1 MKLKNLREEH
11 LIFAFIVVIAL
22 LRMIPHPW
30 NFTPVGALALFSG
43 AYLSK
48 KGYFILPLGA
58 LLIGDAWYG
67 FYNGIVFTAV
77 YLGFIASTIVGRKLL
92 ANNYSHARLGSSI
105 GLGALSFW
113 LISNAGSWLA
123 FYPLTFE
130 GLIQC
135 YVNGIPYLGRS
146 LVADGL
152 YAILIFSVFFA
163 LKNKVFNAKLSTFN
177 SNAAQ

>member
-1 MKLKNLREEH
+1 MTLKNLREEH
-11 LIFAFIVVIAL
+11 LIFAFIIVIAC

-30 NFTPVGALALFSG
+30 NFTPIGALALFSG

-48 KGYFILPLGA
+48 KGYFIIPLAA

-77 YLGFIASTIVGRKLL
+77 YLGFIASTLVGHKLL
-92 ANNYSHARLGSSI
+92 ADKYSHTRLGSSI

-123 FYPLTFE
+123 FYPLTFN

-146 LVADGL
+146 LIADGL
-152 YAILIFSVFFA
+152 YAILIFSVFHA
-163 LKNKVFNAKLSTFN
+163 IKNKIFNIKLNNLN
-177 SNAAQ
+177 SNIA

>member
-1 MKLKNLREEH
+1 MNIKNLREEH
-11 LIFAFIVVIAL
+11 LIFAFIIVIAL
-22 LRMIPHPW
+22 LRIIPHPW

-48 KGYFILPLGA
+48 KGYFIIPLVA

-67 FYNGIVFTAV
+67 FYNGIVLTAV
-77 YLGFIASTIVGRKLL
+77 YLGFIASTLVGHKLL
-92 ANNYSHARLGSSI
+92 AANFSKTRLCSSI

-123 FYPLTFE
+123 FYPLTFD

-135 YVNGIPYLGRS
+135 YANGIPYLGRS
-146 LVADGL
+146 LVADAV
-152 YAILIFSVFFA
+152 YATLIFSVFHA
-163 LKNKVFNAKLSTFN
+163 VKNKLFNIKYHPLN
-177 SNAAQ
+177 SNAA